1 MSAKVGMAETLQS
14 VVFQCKTLC
23 SEQDATNCSMATP
36 GERLKAAIKLAGY
49 KKLAPFAEVAGVDPG
64 TLRQQIARDSIP
76 KDAADLYVRKL
87 RRVGVTLEWLMFNR
101 GAGPDGVRPV
111 LPDIAPDDGHR
122 ATVPIRHE
130 KGSAVVVRGES
141 MMPIFQPGDVLFFR
155 LREDPPKKDLPLRA
169 VIVQIAD
176 GPLYLKKLL
185 PGTKRGLFHLI
196 SVNPNT
202 PVILDADVESIA
214 RVGWVKPAD

>member
-1 MSAKVGMAETLQS
+1 MS
-14 VVFQCKTLC
+14 
-23 SEQDATNCSMATP
+23 TP

-101 GAGPDGVRPV
+101 GAGPGGVRPV
-111 LPDIAPDDGHR
+111 LPDIVPDDGHR
-122 ATVPIRHE
+122 ATVPIRHYVGAGDMVHLIDDDSPLGDTAAPPGYE

-155 LREDPPKKDLPLRA
+155 LREDPPKKELPLRA
-169 VIVQIAD
+169 VIVQLTD

-196 SVNPNT
+196 SVNPT
-202 PVILDADVESIA
+202 TQPILDANVESIA